1 MEPIRIAD
9 DSSSQS
15 GQTVSLRYIPG
26 TTIRGLVINK
36 LAENPDFETKKK
48 LLLSGKVRYLNA
60 CLMAEDRELMPSPK
74 GFYEDKV
81 QAQGRKEIQ
90 NVVINGSFTEG
101 FKRAALGRFCVLQGD
116 TIVYYNVNTGS
127 DMKIK
132 INLKENEKQNV
143 LEKKINLKEDEKQSV
158 FRNEYIAA
166 GHVFAGYIAVES
178 EEVKEDIKKVF
189 EQDIILGNARSA
201 GLGKCQVLECKY
213 VDKLPFEE
221 YLPEKEQE
229 NSCYMMLLSNTVM
242 RDEKGEFCGL
252 NLSKLQEKMG
262 VEELEIAH
270 CATSTVEVKGYN
282 RIWGV
287 KIPSVMMYEAGSVF
301 HFTYKGNFTKEK
313 MKEICD
319 VGIGIRRGEGFG
331 RVLFLGQYENVKYKQ
346 QGTYSRNILQA
357 KADKAT
363 KEDQEVLSN
372 IARCYYRN
380 KLQEAMREYVVDPS
394 QKGFLA
400 ASQLGLLMSL
410 ATAHKYEPKEAVR
423 TLKLYFAHANEKED
437 KNKVHKERNSIKSL
451 SDFVKWIL
459 ETDLET
465 ILGMEKKESIMGIKR
480 EQILSE
486 DEYIK
491 LKLSLLTD
499 MVKRD
504 NKEGK

>member
-1 MEPIRIAD
+1 MAQYLRYVLKNIEPLRISD

-26 TTIRGLVINK
+26 TTIRGLVINR
-36 LAENPDFETKKK
+36 LAGSSEFEVKKK

-81 QAQGRKEIQ
+81 QVQGRKEIQ
-90 NVVINGSFTEG
+90 NVVIDGRFTEG
-101 FKRAALGRFCVLQGD
+101 FKRAALGRFCDIQGD

-132 INLKENEKQNV
+132 INLKEGEKQN
-143 LEKKINLKEDEKQSV
+143 V

-166 GHVFAGYIAVES
+166 GHVFVGYIAIDA
-178 EEVKEDIKKVF
+178 EEIKEDVKKVF

-201 GLGKCQVLECKY
+201 GLGKCQVLSCEY

-221 YLPEKEQE
+221 YLPKQEQE

-242 RDEKGEFCGL
+242 RDEKGELCGL
-252 NLSKLQEKMG
+252 NLSKLQKKMG

-270 CATSTVEVKGYN
+270 CSTSTVDVKGYN
-282 RIWGV
+282 RVWGV
-287 KIPSVMMYEAGSVF
+287 KIPSAMMFEAGSVF
-301 HFTYKGNFTKEK
+301 HLTYKGSFAREK
-313 MKEICD
+313 MQEICD
-319 VGIGIRRGEGFG
+319 KGIGIRTNEGFG

-346 QGTYSRNILQA
+346 QGTYNRNILQSNTA
-357 KADKAT
+357 GAT
-363 KEDQEVLSN
+363 KEDTEVLKT

-380 KLQEAMREYVVDPS
+380 TLQEAMREYVADLS
-394 QKGFLA
+394 HKGSLA

-410 ATAHKYEPKEAVR
+410 VTAHKYEPKEAVR

-451 SDFVKWIL
+451 SNFVEWIL

-465 ILGMEKKESIMGIKR
+465 ILGIEKKERIMGIKR
-480 EQILSE
+480 EQVLSE

-491 LKLSLLTD
+491 LKLFLLEVL
-499 MVKRD
+499 VKRD
-504 NKEGK
+504 NREGK